1 MLCNSFLGGAD
12 TPPGE
17 RRRHQTVTKIKQ
29 TLAKAPLNPVLFVSD
44 PTNGDRFE
52 FGTAEELENERQAL
66 EEAGIAVQISTAQ
79 ELLNTLD
86 FEVYEGN
93 EPEIRR

>member
-1 MLCNSFLGGAD
+1 L
-12 TPPGE
+12 T
-17 RRRHQTVTKIKQ
+17 RIQQV
-29 TLAKAPLNPVLFVSD
+29 LAKGPTRSVLFVSD
-44 PTNGDRFE
+44 PINGDRFE

-66 EEAGIAVQISTAQ
+66 EEAGIAAQVSTAK
-79 ELLNTLD
+79 ELLDTLD

>member
-1 MLCNSFLGGAD
+1 LTRIQQVLSQG
-12 TPPGE
+12 PS
-17 RRRHQTVTKIKQ
+17 R
-29 TLAKAPLNPVLFVSD
+29 PVLFVSD

-66 EEAGIAVQISTAQ
+66 EEAEIAAQVSTAK
-79 ELLNTLD
+79 ELLETLD

>member
-1 MLCNSFLGGAD
+1 MTTIQQVLSQG
-12 TPPGE
+12 PS
-17 RRRHQTVTKIKQ
+17 RS
-29 TLAKAPLNPVLFVSD
+29 VLFVSD

-66 EEAGIAVQISTAQ
+66 EEAEIAAQVSTAK
-79 ELLNTLD
+79 ELLETLD

>member
-1 MLCNSFLGGAD
+1 LTTIQQVLSQG
-12 TPPGE
+12 PS
-17 RRRHQTVTKIKQ
+17 RS
-29 TLAKAPLNPVLFVSD
+29 VLFVSD

-66 EEAGIAVQISTAQ
+66 EEAEIAAQVSTAK
-79 ELLNTLD
+79 ELLETLD